1 MGRRDS
7 APLRTC
13 VGCRARQTKPNLLR
27 LVLGSDGRPRFDPS
41 GRAPGRGAYVHAR
54 PDCIR
59 MATRRGALARALRA
73 RAEAGWAASLV
84 DELGSVIPAMEGLH

>member
-1 MGRRDS
+1 MGRTGS

-13 VGCRARQTKPNLLR
+13 VGCRALEPKPNLLR
-27 LVLGSDGRPRFDPS
+27 LVAGADGVARLDPT

-54 PDCIR
+54 PECVRSSI
-59 MATRRGALARALRA
+59 RRGGVARALRV